1 MSETIKTTAPL
12 AVDDLKKYFVDKETK
27 FIIDYENST
36 LKGEKLL
43 TYLGNLDLPV
53 DVENYTDELL
63 EAYLHSKSIVSIP
76 TVELN
81 IIDLLLGYKFTF
93 MSQSPENNLHGEFY
107 SRNKDILDKWVSKLN
122 SLSLYNMWTIE
133 ADEFKE
139 HVKSYPEDSSND
151 LEGVNFVSILKHED
165 FFMWFDKVEED
176 SLKYYSKYF
185 NDYMFKGKSLYNFW
199 ANENNPMFLLTW
211 GIASGEINAKEYHDA
226 KYKDMAEG

>member
-1 MSETIKTTAPL
+1 MGETIKTTAPL

-63 EAYLHSKSIVSIP
+63 EAYLHSKSIVNIP

-93 MSQSPENNLHGEFY
+93 MPQSPENNLHGEFY
-107 SRNKDILDKWVSKLN
+107 SRNKDILDKWVSKLD
-122 SLSLYNMWTIE
+122 SLTLYNMWTIE
-133 ADEFKE
+133 ADDFKN
-139 HVKSYPEDSSND
+139 HVKEYPEDTTND
-151 LEGVNFVSILKHED
+151 LEGVNFVSILKHQD
-165 FFMWFDKVEED
+165 FFIWFDKVEEK

-211 GIASGEINAKEYHDA
+211 GIASGEVNAKEYHDA
-226 KYKDMAEG
+226 KYKDLTAG

>member
-1 MSETIKTTAPL
+1 MSETVKTTAPL
-12 AVDDLKKYFVDKETK
+12 AVDELKKYFVDKETK

-63 EAYLHSKSIVSIP
+63 EAYLHSKSIVNIPSI
-76 TVELN
+76 ELN

-93 MSQSPENNLHGEFY
+93 MPQSPDNNLYGEFY
-107 SRNKDILDKWVSKLN
+107 SKNKDILDKWVSKLN